1 MEMKYPLLAL
11 CDPAPRGFEVRR
23 ELSRRDLRRTAFALF
38 ADSVD
43 AAKVAIES
51 VADDC
56 TGIVVTYS
64 DELILENLRPGLHH
78 FGVPPAMRPLL
89 SEILLP
95 YLEALEIQLRLA
107 DSNREQQLELTR
119 ARDDRT
125 RLVGEFADLR
135 ASLLEEIRVRRAAER
150 ALQTAH
156 DELEVRVEQRTEQ
169 LARVNEALCAEIAE
183 RRRVDRALAEERQ
196 RLAVLME
203 SVPDSIYFKDRDGR
217 FLQINRALARRFAL
231 AASVEAVG
239 RTDFDFL
246 PPEQARAAY
255 EDELQVMHTE
265 LPVIGKIESEVLP
278 DGQTAWAST
287 TKMPLRDAEGAIVGT
302 FGISRDITSLKRAE
316 EELRETNAR
325 LREVLEDL
333 TRSHEELK
341 GAQLQ
346 LIQAEKMQSVGRL
359 AAGIAHEVKNPLAI
373 MEMGLECLSQNGELP
388 DDRFEEVTKEMRDA
402 VKRATSV
409 IGGLLDFSSSRHLD
423 IRETDLNA
431 VVESALRLMRHE
443 LINGKITAVRRLDR
457 SIPPCRLDPNKIE
470 QVFINIF
477 TNACHAMPNG
487 GHLTICSYARP
498 VTEEEAKGEAGDRSG
513 VRFWKNQMVAVVEVR
528 DTGPGIAP
536 SDLGKIFDPFYTT
549 KPTGKGTG
557 LGLTVVRKIVDLHG
571 GRIEIANY
579 PEGGVLVTVIFK
591 ID

>member
-1 MEMKYPLLAL
+1 MNYPLLAL
-11 CDPAPRGFEVRR
+11 CEPAPPGFELRR

-38 ADSVD
+38 ASSVE
-43 AAKVAIES
+43 AAEAAITKVAPG
-51 VADDC
+51 V
-56 TGIVVTYS
+56 TGIVVTDS
-64 DELILENLRPGLHH
+64 EVFVCAELRPGLQH
-78 FGVPPAMRPLL
+78 FGVPPALRTFLPEL
-89 SEILLP
+89 LLP
-95 YLEALEIQLRLA
+95 HLRALEAHVRLA
-107 DSNREQQLELTR
+107 DLNRAQLLELTR
-119 ARDDRT
+119 ARDDRS
-125 RLVGEFADLR
+125 RLVREYGDLR
-135 ASLLEEIRVRRAAER
+135 ASLLEEIRERRAAER
-150 ALQTAH
+150 ALQIAH

-169 LARVNEALCAEIAE
+169 LGRVNEALCAEIAE
-183 RRRVDRALAEERQ
+183 RRRVDRALTEERQ
-196 RLAVLME
+196 RLNMLME
-203 SVPDSIYFKDRDGR
+203 SVPDSIYFKDRENR
-217 FLQINRALARRFAL
+217 FLQINRALARRFELDAP
-231 AASVEAVG
+231 ADAVG
-239 RTDFDFL
+239 RTEFEFL
-246 PPEQARAAY
+246 SPEQARAAY

-278 DGQTAWAST
+278 DGRTHWAST
-287 TKMPLRDAEGAIVGT
+287 TRMPLRDSEGAVVGT

-316 EELRETNAR
+316 EELRETNAK

-373 MEMGLECLSQNGELP
+373 MEMGLECLSRNGHVP
-388 DDRFEEVTKEMRDA
+388 DEQFHEVTAEMRDA

-409 IGGLLDFSSSRHLD
+409 IGGLLDFSSSNQLD
-423 IRETDLNA
+423 IRASDLNA
-431 VVESALRLMRHE
+431 VVESALRLMKHE

-457 SIPPCRLDPNKIE
+457 TLPPCRLDANKIE

-477 TNACHAMPNG
+477 TNACHAMPAG
-487 GHLTICSYARP
+487 GHLSICSYART
-498 VTEEEAKGEAGDRSG
+498 VTEDETKGGPGDRSG
-513 VRFWKNQMVAVVEVR
+513 ARFWKNQRVAIVEVR
-528 DTGPGIAP
+528 DSGPGIAAD
-536 SDLGKIFDPFYTT
+536 DLPKIFDPFYTT

-571 GRIEIANY
+571 GRIEIGND